1 MLYNANNYCT
11 IFKSSLNLRKKKR
24 SLNYQWSVNL
34 CKRYSCAYDL
44 CLCPIAVGLI
54 ASGQCDVVVAGGV
67 ELMSDIPIRHSRKM
81 RKMMLDLNKAKT
93 LVQRLSVISKFR
105 LNFLSPEVRLLNA
118 NIKTC
123 VVKASHCR
131 DLVLDKMAWV
141 QLCSNGCEFC

>member
-1 MLYNANNYCT
+1 
-11 IFKSSLNLRKKKR
+11 
-24 SLNYQWSVNL
+24 
-34 CKRYSCAYDL
+34 
-44 CLCPIAVGLI
+44 
-54 ASGQCDVVVAGGV
+54 
-67 ELMSDIPIRHSRKM
+67 
-81 RKMMLDLNKAKT
+81 MLDLNKAKT
-93 LVQRLSVISKFR
+93 LAQRLSVISKFR